1 MLLVYLFNFLL
12 QAEILNR
19 LRSSPPKSQEQEKVD
34 ELRHQQEE
42 LQRALDD
49 LENKKA
55 ELMARNAQI
64 EAEINEAEARLAE
77 KKEQERIE
85 VEVDLGLDIPSDEGS
100 IFSHPY
106 YADLEAELALPSY
119 PLALVEGLCQEV
131 EVSED
136 SDSSKTSFDN

>member
-1 MLLVYLFNFLL
+1 
-12 QAEILNR
+12 
-19 LRSSPPKSQEQEKVD
+19 
-34 ELRHQQEE
+34 
-42 LQRALDD
+42 LDD

-119 PLALVEGLCQEV
+119 PLALVEGLYQEV